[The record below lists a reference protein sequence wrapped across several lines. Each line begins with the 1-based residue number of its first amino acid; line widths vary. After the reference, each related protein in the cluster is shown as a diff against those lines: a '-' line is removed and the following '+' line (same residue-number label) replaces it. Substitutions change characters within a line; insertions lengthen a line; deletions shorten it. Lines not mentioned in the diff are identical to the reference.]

1 MYLALGLLLSG
12 LTSWSWKL
20 EEATEGSDSSLRLA
34 VKLGLG
40 LVRWSGG

>member
-40 LVRWSGG
+40 LVR